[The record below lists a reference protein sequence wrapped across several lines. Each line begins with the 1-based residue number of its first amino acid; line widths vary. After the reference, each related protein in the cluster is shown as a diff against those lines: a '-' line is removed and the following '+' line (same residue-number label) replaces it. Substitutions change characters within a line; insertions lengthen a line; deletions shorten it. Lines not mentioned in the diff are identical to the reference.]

1 MADATASAAPA
12 STPTPVKAGWRTSEF
27 WSHLAV
33 QLGIGALTYIMA
45 HNTALPGPIAPL
57 VPMVGPLAMAWLQSQ
72 YSDDRAKV
80 KMAAQG

>member
-1 MADATASAAPA
+1 MADVVNPAPVA
-12 STPTPVKAGWRTSEF
+12 STPTPTKSGYKTTEF

-33 QLGIGALTYIMA
+33 QAAIGALTYIMA
-45 HNTALPGPIAPL
+45 HNPISGPVGGL